1 MTCRSE
7 VISKVGHEAFELI
20 WNNTNDAIFT
30 IGYDGAVLT
39 INRAFTDIL
48 GWDLLDLK
56 EVTFPPFFI
65 SEEVQQEQLHV
76 FKHDKDLPYCVTKRK
91 RQDGKIIDV
100 LASYRTINNGEVLA
114 VGMYKDYTEHMK
126 IQRKLQESE
135 EC

>member
-1 MTCRSE
+1 MTSGSE
-7 VISKVGHEAFELI
+7 IISKIGHKALELI

-65 SEEVQQEQLHV
+65 SKEVQQEQLHV
-76 FKHDKDLPYCVTKRK
+76 FKQGIYIIHLYAHFIIKSCCVKK
-91 RQDGKIIDV
+91 EFI
-100 LASYRTINNGEVLA
+100 
-114 VGMYKDYTEHMK
+114 
-126 IQRKLQESE
+126 
-135 EC
+135 